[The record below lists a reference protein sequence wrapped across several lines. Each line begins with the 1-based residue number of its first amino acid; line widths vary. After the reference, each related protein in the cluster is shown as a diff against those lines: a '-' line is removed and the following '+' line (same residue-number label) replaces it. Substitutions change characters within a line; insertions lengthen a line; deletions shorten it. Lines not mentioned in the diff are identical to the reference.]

1 MIECYGPLSVR
12 FFLCLTSPV
21 LSRQVIMEVH
31 RHLLVFK
38 SSSSNKPTGATEPSD
53 RNTVT
58 TPSEQSIAI
67 DGTSPQS
74 QFSSRTNEEGDRR
87 PEANDIYAECSNK
100 NATDE
105 GSAVR
110 KPAPKRAL
118 PPRQRK
124 QTSKKTTQIRGL
136 RIDSWAT
143 FPMPACSRGIHP
155 PKVSLKGSGA
165 CIEKPTYKH
174 VFTRAA
180 SERACKL
187 QKSQTQLAL
196 LEKPVP
202 KHFFTIA
209 ATQGYSNGNGS
220 TEHSPCR
227 T

>member
-12 FFLCLTSPV
+12 FFLCSTSPV

-87 PEANDIYAECSNK
+87 SEANDIYAECSNK

-118 PPRQRK
+118 PPRPRK
-124 QTSKKTTQIRGL
+124 QPPKKTAQSRGL

-143 FPMPACSRGIHP
+143 FPTPACFRGIHP
-155 PKVSLKGSGA
+155 PTVPLKGAVAS
-165 CIEKPTYKH
+165 IEKPTHKH
-174 VFTRAA
+174 VFTDAA
-180 SERACKL
+180 TEREYKIP
-187 QKSQTQLAL
+187 KSQ
-196 LEKPVP
+196 V
-202 KHFFTIA
+202 
-209 ATQGYSNGNGS
+209 
-220 TEHSPCR
+220 
-227 T
+227 